1 MELGMILRNVILF
14 LGAVICFR
22 SARALPLEKW
32 QVSAGEFFACALDDS
47 GVQCWGNVEDGQGKV
62 PALQNPRQLSAGDVH
77 ACALDDNGV
86 QCWGDGKYDVVK
98 VPSLKHPRQVSAG
111 GNQTCAI
118 DDEGVHC
125 WGDHTGQ
132 SPVPMLKNPKQVSV
146 GYGMIC
152 AIDDDGAHCWGQEAS
167 YETEVPNLKNPTQVV
182 AGETHACAIDDK
194 GVSCWGDNEY
204 GQTNVPALQNPRQ
217 VTVGIGHTCA
227 LDEKGVKC
235 WGWDDE
241 GQIDVPA
248 LKNPRQVTAGNGFTC
263 ALDDEG
269 VHCWGL
275 KEYNKDDKDMSVTE
289 VPMEATFLSFQVIQR
304 TSPLSHLHFYLALSE
319 LEKIISSNS
328 SIENKYLFYAL
339 LGPAIEQTHTD
350 YYQKV
355 LIPRYQWYVSDL
367 RSKTALPEGLQ
378 EIQDSEKN
386 RQIAL
391 KIIQASFQVAFEFLS
406 ATEKAE
412 LQPVMQKIGTAYA
425 DANDVNIK
433 AVLLV
438 LKKKKSLLA
447 TLKNSER
454 SAFSADVIDLA
465 ANWLNAKIP
474 L

>member
-1 MELGMILRNVILF
+1 MEWEMKLQNLMVIL
-14 LGAVICFR
+14 GVIF
-22 SARALPLEKW
+22 SFSIVQALPLEKW
-32 QVSAGEFFACALDDS
+32 QVSAGEFYACAIDDS
-47 GVQCWGNVEDGQGKV
+47 GVQCWGHVEDGRGKV

-86 QCWGDGKYDVVK
+86 QCWGDEKYDVVK

-125 WGDHTGQ
+125 WGDNRWQ
-132 SPVPMLKNPKQVSV
+132 SPVPELKNPKQVSV

-152 AIDDDGAHCWGQEAS
+152 ALDDDGAHCWGQEAS
-167 YETEVPNLKNPTQVV
+167 YETDVPKLKNPTQVA

-194 GVSCWGDNEY
+194 GVRCWGDNDY
-204 GQTNVPALQNPRQ
+204 GQTHVPALQNPRQ

-235 WGWDDE
+235 WGLGEE

-289 VPMEATFLSFQVIQR
+289 VPMEATFLSFQLIQR
-304 TSPLSHLHFYLALSE
+304 TSPMSHFHFYQALNE
-319 LEKIISSNS
+319 LEKSISSNPPG
-328 SIENKYLFYAL
+328 ENKYLFYAL

-355 LIPRYQWYVSDL
+355 LFPRYRWYVSYL

-378 EIQDSEKN
+378 EIRDSEKN

-406 ATEKAE
+406 APEKAE
-412 LQPVMQKIGTAYA
+412 LQPVIQKIGTAYA
-425 DANDVNIK
+425 DASAVNIK

-438 LKKKKSLLA
+438 LKDKKSLLA
-447 TLKNSER
+447 NLKNSER
-454 SAFSADVIDLA
+454 SAFAVDVIDLA